1 MAGRAARKKL
11 HKVIGVDLGGSKLLG
26 GAIDEHL
33 EVHSRVHRP
42 VVGLPQAKVIETTID
57 AVNELRE
64 LVPDVEA
71 VGFGIPCLIDQRTG
85 VAVMAVNLDIQDFPF
100 RDVMTERL
108 GIPVFIDND
117 ANVTTLVEQ
126 RFGAA
131 KDAVDVVGLTIGT
144 GIGGG
149 LVLGGQ
155 LYRGHTG
162 GGAELGHMVVD
173 EDGPPCQGHCPNR
186 GCLEAVASG
195 TAIGKEGMLAAEE
208 EPDSELGNHAAAG
221 APITGELVTTLALGG
236 DEVSRMVLG
245 HIGRLLGVGL
255 SSISNIFNPEV
266 IVVGGG
272 AMAAGDLLLEPA
284 REELRARGL
293 RPNRDQVRGVPAKFG
308 PDAGML
314 G

>member
-42 VVGLPQAKVIETTID
+42 VVGLPQAEVIETTID

-173 EDGPPCQGHCPNR
+173 EDGPPCQGNCPNH

-195 TAIGKEGMLAAEE
+195 TALVREARSLAPERPRSFSPGRRSAPSRRMLF
-208 EPDSELGNHAAAG
+208 
-221 APITGELVTTLALGG
+221 AL
-236 DEVSRMVLG
+236 VSRLPP
-245 HIGRLLGVGL
+245 L
-255 SSISNIFNPEV
+255 SSADRVESETFWDW
-266 IVVGGG
+266 
-272 AMAAGDLLLEPA
+272 M
-284 REELRARGL
+284 
-293 RPNRDQVRGVPAKFG
+293 
-308 PDAGML
+308 
-314 G
+314 